1 MKASGKRSHPNNTIL
16 DNNTPSTLKVLIL
29 PSWYPPDGGQ
39 FFQDHAE
46 GLAEAGFQV
55 DILVNRLVG
64 LTQLKHSERK
74 LYKRFRVTDYR
85 GTRIIRSYY
94 IKPPRSE
101 IFAARRWS
109 RSTLKLYQKYQE
121 RFGKPDIILAHS
133 AMWAGY
139 AAYLI
144 HKKYDVPYIL
154 NEHRG
159 RFAVL
164 SKEAEAMLK
173 KGFRPL
179 LEPAY
184 QNAARVVSVS
194 EALHFGIRK
203 YVPEEQELSVLPNM
217 VDTEFF
223 SLPAPRV
230 QEPFVI
236 LSIGRLEVEKG
247 MDLLIE
253 AFDLFAED
261 YPDAQLRIVGRGSL
275 ENELREMAARS
286 NHPSRITFVGFLPP
300 EGILEELHFAN
311 VVAVAS
317 RIEAFGVVFIEA
329 MSTGLPV
336 LATQT
341 GGPDS
346 IVPSYAGNI
355 AAIESV
361 PSLFVGLKNIHSNYH
376 KYDPK
381 KIRRHVE
388 KNFSK
393 KAVISRFSDLIHELC
408 NGKD

>member
-1 MKASGKRSHPNNTIL
+1 MES
-16 DNNTPSTLKVLIL
+16 STSPAVKVLIL

-46 GLAEAGFQV
+46 GLAEAGFEV
-55 DILVNRLVG
+55 DVLVNRLMG
-64 LTQLKHSERK
+64 LTQLRYSERH
-74 LYKRFRVTDYR
+74 LYKRFRVTLYR
-85 GTRIIRSYY
+85 GTRIIRSFY

-101 IFAARRWS
+101 IFAARRWA
-109 RSTLKLYQKYQE
+109 RSTLRLYGRYQE
-121 RFGKPDIILAHS
+121 KYGKPDVILAHS

-139 AAYLI
+139 AASLI
-144 HKKYDVPYIL
+144 KKQYGLPYIL

-164 SKEAEAMLK
+164 SKQAAAMLK
-173 KGFRPL
+173 ESYRPF
-179 LEPAY
+179 LEAAY
-184 QNAARVVSVS
+184 RDADRVVSVS
-194 EALHFGIRK
+194 QALHFGIRR
-203 YVPEEQELSVLPNM
+203 YVPEDKELLVIPNM
-217 VDTEFF
+217 VDTGFF

-230 QEPFVI
+230 QEPFVV

-261 YPDAQLRIVGRGSL
+261 HPDAQLRIVGRGSL
-275 ENELREMAARS
+275 EAELREMAERS
-286 NHPSRITFVGFLPP
+286 NHPSRITFVGYIPP

-311 VVAVAS
+311 VIAVAS

-336 LATQT
+336 LGTKT
-341 GGPDS
+341 GGPDA
-346 IVPSYAGNI
+346 IVPDYAGI
-355 AAIESV
+355 VAAIESV
-361 PSLFVGLKNIHSNYH
+361 PSFFVGLKNIHSNYH
-376 KYDPK
+376 KYDPV

-393 KAVISRFSDLIHELC
+393 KAVISRFSGLIRELC
-408 NGKD
+408 NDKC

>member
-1 MKASGKRSHPNNTIL
+1 MDS
-16 DNNTPSTLKVLIL
+16 STRPALKVLIL

-39 FFQDHAE
+39 FFQDHAQ
-46 GLAEAGFQV
+46 GLAEAGFEV
-55 DILVNRLVG
+55 DVLVNRLVG
-64 LTQLKHSERK
+64 LTQLKLSERR
-74 LYKRFRVTDYR
+74 LYKRFRITDHK

-101 IFAARRWS
+101 MFAARRWS
-109 RSTLKLYQKYQE
+109 RSTLKLYRKYQA

-139 AAYLI
+139 AASLI
-144 HKKYDVPYIL
+144 KKKYGLPYIL

-164 SKEAEAMLK
+164 SKEAAAMLK
-173 KGFRPL
+173 ESYRPF
-179 LEPAY
+179 LEAAY
-184 QNAARVVSVS
+184 QNADRVVSVS
-194 EALHFGIRK
+194 KALHFGIRK
-203 YVPEEQELSVLPNM
+203 YVPEEKELLVIPNM
-217 VDTEFF
+217 VDTDFF
-223 SLPAPRV
+223 TRPAPRV
-230 QEPFVI
+230 EEPFVV

-261 YPDAQLRIVGRGSL
+261 HPDAQLRIVGKGSL
-275 ENELREMAARS
+275 EMYLKGMAERS
-286 NHPSRITFVGFLPP
+286 NHPSRISFVGHLSP

-311 VVAVAS
+311 VIAVAS

-336 LATQT
+336 LATKT
-341 GGPDS
+341 GGPDA
-346 IVPSYAGNI
+346 IVPDFAGVVV
-355 AAIESV
+355 AIESV
-361 PSLFVGLKNIHSNYH
+361 PSMFVGLKNIYSNYH
-376 KYDPK
+376 KYDPV

-388 KNFSK
+388 KNFSR

-408 NGKD
+408 DERR

>member
-1 MKASGKRSHPNNTIL
+1 MDSSNSSELR
-16 DNNTPSTLKVLIL
+16 VLIL

-39 FFQDHAE
+39 FFQYHAE
-46 GLAEAGFQV
+46 GLAEAGFKV
-55 DILVNRLVG
+55 DVLVNRQIGV
-64 LTQLKHSERK
+64 TQLKYSERS
-74 LYKRFRVTDYR
+74 LYKKFRITDYK

-94 IKPPRSE
+94 LKPPRSE
-101 IFAARRWS
+101 MFAARQWS
-109 RSTLKLYQKYQE
+109 KSTLRLYKKYQSH
-121 RFGKPDIILAHS
+121 FGKPDVILVHS

-144 HKKYDVPYIL
+144 SRKFDVPYII

-173 KGFRPL
+173 PAYKPF
-179 LEPAY
+179 LEAAY
-184 QNAARVVSVS
+184 QNASRIVSVS
-194 EALHFGIRK
+194 DALHFGIRR
-203 YVPEEQELSVLPNM
+203 YVLQEKELQSIPNL

-223 SLPAPRV
+223 KLSAPRV
-230 QEPFVI
+230 QEPFVV

-247 MDLLIE
+247 MDLLLE

-261 YPDAQLRIVGRGSL
+261 HPDAELRIVGKGSL
-275 ENELREMAARS
+275 EPELRAMAERS
-286 NHPSRITFVGFLPP
+286 SHPSRITFVGHISPD
-300 EGILEELHFAN
+300 GILEELEFAN
-311 VVAVAS
+311 VLAVGS

-336 LATQT
+336 LATKT
-341 GGPDS
+341 GGPDK
-346 IVPSYAGNI
+346 IIPKFAGFL

-361 PSLFVGLKNIHSNYH
+361 PSLFVGLKNIYSGYHNYN
-376 KYDPK
+376 PK

-393 KAVISRFSDLIHELC
+393 QAVISRYSDLIHELC
-408 NGKD
+408 DNRK